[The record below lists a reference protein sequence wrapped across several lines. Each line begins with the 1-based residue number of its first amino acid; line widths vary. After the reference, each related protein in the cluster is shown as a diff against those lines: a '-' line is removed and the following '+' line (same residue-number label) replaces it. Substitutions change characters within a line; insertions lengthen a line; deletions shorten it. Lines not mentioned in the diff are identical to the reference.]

1 MQKDSGKGY
10 APDRDVSTRLIQ
22 EDLQEQT
29 FDRLRLFVHFSEL
42 DWIFRIWLR
51 VACSRQRLTELHRG
65 NFIFDQMWSEETRT
79 GVLGLYTF
87 YENDLIDIEFFPIKI
102 FDYGQAVILENSE
115 KQLIIQK
122 LKSESIILQNKR

>member
-42 DWIFRIWLR
+42 D
-51 VACSRQRLTELHRG
+51 
-65 NFIFDQMWSEETRT
+65 
-79 GVLGLYTF
+79 
-87 YENDLIDIEFFPIKI
+87 
-102 FDYGQAVILENSE
+102 
-115 KQLIIQK
+115 
-122 LKSESIILQNKR
+122 